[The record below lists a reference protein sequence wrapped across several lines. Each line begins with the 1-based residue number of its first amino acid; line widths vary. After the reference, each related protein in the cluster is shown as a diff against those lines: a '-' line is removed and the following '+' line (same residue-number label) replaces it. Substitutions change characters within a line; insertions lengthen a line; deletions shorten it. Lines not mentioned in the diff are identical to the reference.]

1 MADRSEISN
10 SSNRSNGAKLQ
21 GESIFSL
28 ALAVLGL
35 FIVIVSLIIGF
46 GTLKNPGSGLFP
58 FIVGLL
64 ICIQN
69 LIIVFKNES
78 TGKSLPLDYGQIK
91 ILVRMIV
98 TFMLW
103 ILLMPFLGYLPAT
116 FVIVF
121 SFTKIMRLEG
131 WKKPLLL
138 SIGTTGLC
146 YLLFDV
152 LLYLDLPRGILG

>member
-10 SSNRSNGAKLQ
+10 SSNRSNRAKLQ